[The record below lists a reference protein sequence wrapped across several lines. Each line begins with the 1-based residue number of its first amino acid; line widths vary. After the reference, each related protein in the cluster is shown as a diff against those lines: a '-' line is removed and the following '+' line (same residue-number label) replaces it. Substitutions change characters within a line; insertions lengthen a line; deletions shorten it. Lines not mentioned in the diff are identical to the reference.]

1 MGILRMAVIG
11 FVVLTVFY
19 VLLSV
24 YSRSVRREK
33 LEKEWDEEVKTGD
46 RDAYIE
52 KGMAEYEGSLRRK
65 LIVLVYVIPVLLVI
79 GMLYVI
85 NFM

>member
-1 MGILRMAVIG
+1 MGILRMAVVG

-19 VLLSV
+19 VLLSL
-24 YSRSVRREK
+24 YSRSVQRER

-52 KGMAEYEGSLRRK
+52 KGMAEYEGSLRRR

>member
-19 VLLSV
+19 VLLSL

-52 KGMAEYEGSLRRK
+52 KGMAEYESSLRRK

-79 GMLYVI
+79 GMLYAI

>member
-19 VLLSV
+19 VLLSL

-52 KGMAEYEGSLRRK
+52 KGMAEYESSLRRK
-65 LIVLVYVIPVLLVI
+65 LILLVYVIPVLLVI
-79 GMLYVI
+79 CMLYAI

>member
-1 MGILRMAVIG
+1 MGIVRMVVIG

-19 VLLSV
+19 VLLSL
-24 YSRSVRREK
+24 YARSVRREK

>member
-1 MGILRMAVIG
+1 MGIFRMVVIG
-11 FVVLTVFY
+11 FVVLTIFY
-19 VLLSV
+19 VLLSL

-46 RDAYIE
+46 RDAYID